1 MFIQRFFK
9 IQNYCFA
16 SQTVLLDILS
26 FLTVNQQNEETKTSK
41 SPGWATQTIF
51 SVARGQASLAPS
63 ELEHSLESLSS
74 STLKAYFS
82 LLCWRSIFFLLVQ
95 SNLTC
100 TWFEV
105 AANKNHTIFSGR
117 ARDTGKLK
125 NQGNFWL
132 PRRRK
137 ECAPEFKTLAD
148 YVIPRNK
155 QEIPTS
161 GDTSKNEQQIF
172 KVPWTWL
179 FIKMF
184 QIVCNTY
191 SKLASDKTSNATM
204 GIKSS
209 SWPVIPFRI
218 SIYFLHLVLGRKST
232 Q

>member
-1 MFIQRFFK
+1 M
-9 IQNYCFA
+9 
-16 SQTVLLDILS
+16 
-26 FLTVNQQNEETKTSK
+26 
-41 SPGWATQTIF
+41 
-51 SVARGQASLAPS
+51 
-63 ELEHSLESLSS
+63 SS

-105 AANKNHTIFSGR
+105 TASKNHTIFSGR

-148 YVIPRNK
+148 HVTPRNK

-161 GDTSKNEQQIF
+161 GDISKNEQQIF

-191 SKLASDKTSNATM
+191 SKLASHKTSNATM
-204 GIKSS
+204 EIKSS
-209 SWPVIPFRI
+209 SRPVIPFRI
-218 SIYFLHLVLGRKST
+218 SIYFLHLVLGRKLT